1 MGMEQIQGFLEN
13 VKLGGKQNHL
23 NMTLIPLLASDTG
36 APDYLILEEAL
47 GQGGVEITEVS
58 QGGSVPDLKLINK
71 SINKLLVVDWEE
83 LVGAKQ
89 NRIVNATFLIAGQTE
104 ITIPVSCV
112 EQGRW
117 AYRSQKFASG
127 EKVMPPSMRLKNQK
141 AVAMNLREGIGYRSN
156 QGMIWNDLALKS
168 ERMAVNSETGAM
180 ADLFEGQ
187 KDRLG
192 EYLKAF
198 RLVDCQV
205 GAVFAI
211 DGEVVG
217 LECFGYQQTFSK
229 FFPKLVQSY
238 ALDSLDWLEESEK
251 SQVSSESVRYF
262 MEGVRKA
269 SGKSH
274 PSLGL
279 GENIR
284 FEDNSVTG
292 ASLVHEGRLL
302 HLSAFSHKEHKNDGT
317 RVPFQ
322 RFSQR
327 KSRSYSKRHK

>member
-1 MGMEQIQGFLEN
+1 MNMEQIQGLLEN
-13 VKLGGKQNHL
+13 VKLGGKQSHL
-23 NMTLIPLLASDTG
+23 NMTLFPLMASDAG
-36 APDYLILEEAL
+36 EPDYLILEEAL
-47 GQGGVEITEVS
+47 GQGVAEITEIS
-58 QGGSVPDLKLINK
+58 HGGSVPDLKLVNK
-71 SINKLLVVDWEE
+71 STSKLLVVDGEE

-127 EKVMPPSMRLKNQK
+127 EKVMPPSMRREHQK
-141 AVAMNLREGIGYRSN
+141 VVAMNLDDGVGYRSN
-156 QGMIWNDLALKS
+156 QGMIWNEISMKS
-168 ERMAVNSETGAM
+168 ERMAAHSETGAM

-192 EYLKAF
+192 EYRKAF

-211 DGEVVG
+211 NGEVVG
-217 LECFGYQQTFSK
+217 LECFAYQQSFSK

-238 ALDSLDWLEESEK
+238 ALDALDWLDESGK
-251 SQVSSESVRYF
+251 TQVSSESVRRF
-262 MEGVRKA
+262 LEGVQKA
-269 SGKSH
+269 PGKSH

-284 FEDNSVTG
+284 FEDDSVSG
-292 ASLVHEGRLL
+292 ASLVHDGRVL
-302 HLSAFSHKEHKNDGT
+302 HLSAFSHKGHKNDGSLT
-317 RVPFQ
+317 PR
-322 RFSQR
+322 R
-327 KSRSYSKRHK
+327 KGRQGRI

>member
-1 MGMEQIQGFLEN
+1 MGMDHIQAFLEN

-23 NMTLIPLLASDTG
+23 NMTLIPLLAPDAG
-36 APDYLILEEAL
+36 VPDYLTLEEAL
-47 GQGGVEITEVS
+47 NQMLAEVTEVS

-71 SINKLLVVDWEE
+71 SPGKLLVVDGEE

-89 NRIVNATFLIAGQTE
+89 NRIVNASFLIAGQTE

-117 AYRSQKFASG
+117 AYRTQKFSSG
-127 EKVMPPSMRLKNQK
+127 ETVMSPSMRREHQKTVTMSLK
-141 AVAMNLREGIGYRSN
+141 RGGGYRSS
-156 QGMIWNDLALKS
+156 QGMIWNEIALKS
-168 ERMAVNSETGAM
+168 ERMATHSPTMAM

-211 DGEVVG
+211 NGRAVG
-217 LECFGYQQTFSK
+217 LECFGHQQTFSK
-229 FFPKLVQSY
+229 FFSKLVKSY
-238 ALDSLDWLEESEK
+238 ALDALDWLEDAGK
-251 SQVSSESVRYF
+251 TQVSSESVRHF

-269 SGKSH
+269 PGKSH

-279 GENIR
+279 GENVR
-284 FEDNSVTG
+284 FEDNSVSG
-292 ASLVHEGRLL
+292 ASLVHNGRVL
-302 HLSAFSHKEHKNDGT
+302 HVSAFGHNGHKSDGS

-327 KSRSYSKRHK
+327 KRRS